1 MNVSQMRAS
10 LVILAV
16 TAGISTFSA
25 TSAFAY
31 ARHEHPFRSNMS
43 FSGTDQARADV
54 LCRQILDQ
62 AFRRTPWFVVAL
74 NGTWLY
80 KNKVRHVWAHLNNK
94 QCIANQ

>member
-1 MNVSQMRAS
+1 MNLSQVRVS
-10 LVILAV
+10 LVVLAA
-16 TAGISTFSA
+16 TAGISTLSA

-31 ARHEHPFRSNMS
+31 ARHEHLFRNVS
-43 FSGTDQARADV
+43 FSGTKQANADM

-62 AFRRTPWFVVAL
+62 EFRRKPFVVAL

-80 KNKVRHVWAHLNNK
+80 KNRVRHVWAHLNNN